1 MHDEIAEFRRLC
13 TMLAEHRRISVGA
26 PLDTSIL
33 DSWPAETAGRADLAA
48 SVSTAYQLWRE
59 DWKPDISFLRSYATG
74 GAARDFDDL
83 IYQLRTALQHRDNG
97 GAVARFAAWT
107 RAACG
112 GQDPLTGDDWLAC
125 GVALMAALNEALA
138 QLCRTA
144 ARGREAAFRSAWQ
157 SKVSES
163 PEAAVLRVA
172 DDLGLQLSMGQRG
185 YHTRQV
191 ARDYDRH
198 RLRPGDVAASVLDS
212 YAERT
217 LVSRMSPLP
226 LGYMDILA
234 ELGMPGSSDAIAA
247 LHLAHAVAEL
257 TSTTGDVYLKRL
269 TEVWA
274 LLRPPQ

>member
-1 MHDEIAEFRRLC
+1 MHDEITEFRRLC
-13 TMLAEHRRISVGA
+13 TVLSQHRRISVGE
-26 PLDTSIL
+26 PLDISLL
-33 DSWPAETAGRADLAA
+33 DSWPVETSGRADFAA
-48 SVSTAYQLWRE
+48 LVSAAYQLWRE

-74 GAARDFDDL
+74 GAARDFDSL
-83 IYQLRTALQHRDNG
+83 IYQLRTALQHRDND
-97 GAVARFAAWT
+97 GAIASFAAWT
-107 RAACG
+107 RAACDG
-112 GQDPLTGDDWLAC
+112 KDPLTGNDWLAC

-144 ARGREAAFRSAWQ
+144 TRGREAAFRSVWQ

-163 PEAAVLRVA
+163 PEAAVMRVA
-172 DDLGLQLSMGQRG
+172 DDLGLRLSPNQRG

-191 ARDYDRH
+191 AREYDRY
-198 RLRPGDVAASVLDS
+198 RLRPGDAAASVLDS

-226 LGYMDILA
+226 VGYMDILA
-234 ELGMPGSSDAIAA
+234 ELEVVGSPDTVPA

-274 LLRPPQ
+274 LLRPPK